1 MLFDDKQVEL
11 ASQQEVLGFVDSI
24 VDSMMENLKQIGLDF
39 VFLRLALW
47 FIDAFYQFSNNLFR
61 RSI

>member
-39 VFLRLALW
+39 VFLRLAL
-47 FIDAFYQFSNNLFR
+47 
-61 RSI
+61 